1 MTENLTHAGVVQG
14 PLFAVHAEPPWLLHL
29 SGELDLNGAPA
40 LTLALQG
47 PTRRGGT
54 VGLDL
59 SELTFRDSTGIHAI
73 MEIVR
78 LLGEF
83 GRIVLFNPSPVVR
96 RLVETCGLVGII
108 DINDDLSPA
117 HHLDRPYAGWAPP
130 RQGVERSSVARY
142 NRFD

>member
-1 MTENLTHAGVVQG
+1 MTEYLTHADVVQG
-14 PLFAVHAEPPWLLHL
+14 PLFAVHASPPWLLQL
-29 SGELDLNGAPA
+29 SGELDLDGAPA
-40 LTLALQG
+40 LTVALQG

-59 SELTFRDSTGIHAI
+59 SELTFRDSTGINAI
-73 MEIVR
+73 MNTVR

-83 GRIVLFNPSPVVR
+83 GRIVLFNPSPTIR
-96 RLVETCGLVGII
+96 RLIEICGLVGII

-117 HHLDRPYAGWAPP
+117 HHVDRPNTGSAPP
-130 RQGVERSSVARY
+130 RQGVDRSSVARY